1 MRLPILIIALSLV
14 TGPAAADFEIKD
26 PSQPEAM
33 VIEPAKK
40 KGKRR
45 HGDSAT
51 RFHVETMLVLAEMGA
66 DYAQFQVGTMYD
78 LGQGLDED
86 PVNAAKWYRKAAW
99 QGVKAA
105 QFYLGRMYLEGRGV
119 PRNYDEAYV
128 WLRIASEGYE
138 APAHDR
144 DVAANKLSA
153 KQLQAAQV
161 RSALLFEEIHAREL
175 EE

>member
-1 MRLPILIIALSLV
+1 MKRSLLIIALSLV
-14 TGPAAADFEIKD
+14 TGLAAADFEIKD

-33 VIEPAKK
+33 VIEPSK
-40 KGKRR
+40 KGQKRTR
-45 HGDSAT
+45 GNSAT

-66 DYAQFQVGTMYD
+66 DYAQFQVGTMYE

-99 QGVKAA
+99 QGLKAA

-119 PRNYDEAYV
+119 PRNYAEAYV
-128 WLRIASEGYE
+128 WLNVASIDYE
-138 APAHDR
+138 APVRDR

-161 RSALLFEEIHAREL
+161 RSAQLFEDIYAQKM